1 MSANDKGRLAVMVDG
16 KPAPEEEARTI
27 WNDFSLHMDEHQ
39 GDLAGF
45 AAKRGWAS
53 VRPEPRGG
61 RAVLVVKT
69 RK

>member
-1 MSANDKGRLAVMVDG
+1 MKAGAKARLAVLVDG
-16 KPAPEEEARTI
+16 NPLADDEARAV
-27 WNDFSLHMDEHQ
+27 WNEFSLHMDEHP
-39 GDLAGF
+39 GDMSGF

-61 RAVLVVKT
+61 RAVLVVST